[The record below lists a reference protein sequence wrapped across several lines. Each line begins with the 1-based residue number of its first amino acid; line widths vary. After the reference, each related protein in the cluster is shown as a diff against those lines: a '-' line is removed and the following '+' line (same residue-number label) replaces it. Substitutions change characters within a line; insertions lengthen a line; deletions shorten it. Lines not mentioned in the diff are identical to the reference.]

1 MGLLLECNQ
10 TPSRA
15 VGATPNRFAIS
26 TEALEALRAGVRVAA
41 PMVLDRTETRRD
53 RDGAAVRG
61 IGEQRLESRTT

>member
-26 TEALEALRAGVRVAA
+26 TEALEALRARVRVAA

-53 RDGAAVRG
+53 GAVRG
-61 IGEQRLESRTT
+61 IRGQRLESRTT